1 MSAATPAP
9 SPGRSLRL
17 LALSLVTSPVIVLVA
32 VLFVLPPG
40 EGELSPVGAVIALG
54 AVAIGFLAAQ
64 TIGYRVTA
72 LEPGLDEG
80 EARRASL
87 LAFQTTMFLRFA
99 LTEAPIIAALALS
112 FVLDEGPWPLVVAVV
127 AGVPA
132 MLFHV
137 LVRPS
142 TIERVRAGLEAR
154 GARSYL
160 AEALTS

>member
-1 MSAATPAP
+1 
-9 SPGRSLRL
+9 
-17 LALSLVTSPVIVLVA
+17 
-32 VLFVLPPG
+32 
-40 EGELSPVGAVIALG
+40 
-54 AVAIGFLAAQ
+54 
-64 TIGYRVTA
+64 
-72 LEPGLDEG
+72 
-80 EARRASL
+80 
-87 LAFQTTMFLRFA
+87 MFLRFA

-160 AEALTS
+160 AEAVTS